1 MSSENTSSVKLQIT
15 RVTDNLS
22 NIAKE
27 LEQRG
32 TSLSQDGLKLVSAQL
47 RAACA
52 QLAEVHTPAP
62 ITEDDLPK
70 GDGVASSN
78 WASNTAANPSASEAP
93 GTVGTPRA
101 SAQSDSPAHSASKSA
116 HPASSGGTRSTADL
130 KNQK

>member
-93 GTVGTPRA
+93 GTVGTPKA
-101 SAQSDSPAHSASKSA
+101 SAQSDSPASKSA